1 MEQFGSQSLV
11 SYHIL
16 LCYICYRYSRVRWV
30 ETFEL
35 ATQLLPSLVRRE
47 QTTAAVIFVQLV

>member
-11 SYHIL
+11 SHHIL
-16 LCYICYRYSRVRWV
+16 LCYICYVTAGCDGLKLWIRNTVAPYI
-30 ETFEL
+30 
-35 ATQLLPSLVRRE
+35 VRRE